1 MFKLKIIVPFFALL
15 LSGCVGL
22 NTVSLTPVPA
32 QRDHQI
38 TATSSSWNFIGIN
51 FDNAFVDEAVE
62 NLKSQCPTG
71 KIEGVYT
78 KHQTTAYALIFKR
91 EIVATAYCNEA

>member
-1 MFKLKIIVPFFALL
+1 MFKKGLL
-15 LSGCVGL
+15 LSMSILALSGCVGL
-22 NTVSLTPVPA
+22 NTVSLTPIPA
-32 QRDHQI
+32 KKDTEI

-51 FDNAFVDEAVE
+51 FSNAFVDQAVDD
-62 NLKSQCPTG
+62 LKAQCPGG

-78 KHQTTAYALIFKR
+78 KHQTTAYVLFFKR